1 MELLKKNIMVAL
13 VTVAILFLL
22 SFFVAKDYDY
32 TITRGN
38 SSLSYAMR
46 FRESVSVEQF
56 VIEIKN
62 TSSRAI
68 NFGLGLNDML
78 FPDKQSVLQ
87 YILQGDVNSGL
98 SPVVTEIY
106 RKMIREN
113 DDEEYYR
120 AFLFLIPRTFHH
132 FELTDQYASS
142 QWVQGPMLM
151 INSFGFGTCGTHARV
166 LSKIWQAL
174 GYRTRERHL
183 NGHAVSEVFN
193 GERWLVFDADKNAY
207 YFDENFKI
215 IGIDELK
222 RNPTLIFPDMR
233 IVAYGL
239 PNYEF
244 PQSGPG
250 RAVKDI
256 IVKSKGAWLKPIET
270 PSSETDWIPLNI
282 TLPPKAT
289 FSFPFEGEDIFF
301 AENIDFVSQYGER
314 VLTPKYKYAVLEID
328 KGTTGKINVGLYPF
342 KMEGECTLRIEGL
355 EKQLEG
361 KDFDQVNKYR
371 SERIFARTIMLTEAK
386 SPVRIYYLLNNYT
399 RLLRSNKLILK
410 GGEAGKLSVAFL
422 EKKVEEQ
429 RLGKKEETG
438 SEKKYDGL
446 TEIIPKNVFTSS
458 NNSNKS
464 ESMRLLIDGKVATS
478 WTSDLVEKPEPIGIV
493 FDFGESRLLAKIEW
507 LGSISYPFISPS
519 EFVVALSEDGEKYE
533 EMVKKSDPE
542 NRKMVWHEVEMSQH
556 WARYV
561 KIVVVPVPHP
571 NPGFF
576 QAGIGEVKF
585 FIQHHDQN

>member
-1 MELLKKNIMVAL
+1 MKNMMVAL
-13 VTVAILFLL
+13 VIVAILFLL
-22 SFFVAKDYDY
+22 SSFVPNDYNY
-32 TITRGN
+32 TIIRRN
-38 SSLSYAMR
+38 NSLSYSMR
-46 FRESVSVEQF
+46 FRESVSVGKYL
-56 VIEIKN
+56 IEIKN
-62 TSSRAI
+62 TSSGAI

-87 YILQGDVNSGL
+87 YIMQGDVNNGL
-98 SPVVTEIY
+98 SPAVTDVY
-106 RKMIREN
+106 KKMIREN

-132 FELTDQYASS
+132 FEMTDQYASS
-142 QWVQGPMLM
+142 QWAQSPMLM

-183 NGHAVSEVFN
+183 YGHAVSEVFN
-193 GERWLVFDADKNAY
+193 GERWLVFDSDKKAY

-222 RNPTLIFPDMR
+222 RNPSLIFPDKR

-239 PNYEF
+239 PYYEF

-250 RAVKDI
+250 RVVKDI
-256 IVKSKGAWLKPIET
+256 IVKSKGSWLKPIGT

-282 TLPPKAT
+282 TLPSKAT

-301 AENIDFVSQYGER
+301 AENIDFVSQYGKK

-342 KMEGECTLRIEGL
+342 KIEGECNLIIEGL

-361 KDFDQVNKYR
+361 KDFDQIKKYR
-371 SERIFARTIMLTEAK
+371 SERIFAKTITFTEAK
-386 SPVRIYYLLNNYT
+386 SSVRIYYLLNNYS
-399 RLLRSNKLILK
+399 RLLRSNKLLII
-410 GGEAGKLSVAFL
+410 GGETDKLSVAFL
-422 EKKVEEQ
+422 KKREKEQ
-429 RLGKKEETG
+429 RLDRKEETG

-446 TEIIPKNVFTSS
+446 TEIIPKYVYSS
-458 NNSNKS
+458 SKNPNKS
-464 ESMRLLIDGKVATS
+464 EFLRFLIDGKVATS

-493 FDFGESRLLAKIEW
+493 FDFGESCLLAKVEW
-507 LGSISYPFISPS
+507 LGSIKYPFTSPS
-519 EFVVALSEDGEKYE
+519 EFTVALSEDGEKYE

-561 KIVVVPVPHP
+561 KIIVVPVPHP
-571 NPGFF
+571 NQGFF
-576 QAGIGEVKF
+576 QAGLGEVKF